1 MFCACGVVY
10 IVMMMMSIEMIN
22 LPVPTISTHSS
33 KLPEGLSGLTQR
45 YNRGYY
51 TSSNVVLLKVIHDHG
66 RLVSKTKKIDLRPVA
81 AEPKKSKSK

>member
-10 IVMMMMSIEMIN
+10 IVMMMMMTIEMIN

-45 YNRGYY
+45 YNRGY
-51 TSSNVVLLKVIHDHG
+51 TSSNVSLSKVIHDF
-66 RLVSKTKKIDLRPVA
+66 VAYPVKVKA
-81 AEPKKSKSK
+81 SCS

>member
-10 IVMMMMSIEMIN
+10 IVMMMMMSIEMIN

-45 YNRGYY
+45 YNRGY
-51 TSSNVVLLKVIHDHG
+51 TSSNVVLSKVIHDF
-66 RLVSKTKKIDLRPVA
+66 VAYPVKVKA
-81 AEPKKSKSK
+81 SCS